1 MGRHGAATVLG
12 AALLVFATGCGGDD
26 LDSWTGPASIERA
39 AGDTDPPAA
48 RGLASQAMALD
59 ASSRVEL
66 TVPAAYRVEIEGE
79 VSEGSRTVPFDVG
92 GWVLVT
98 APYDAIGGSNNDIN
112 VVDIGVKSDTSPLEG
127 HSGALWFGTNTSI
140 MSDLDLGVIP
150 NGASVD
156 IVSERVE
163 EDVVYADVIVELSRI
178 NTLNLYNVDTADVNG
193 AGAQIN
199 NILVGTISIR
209 FAPDGSAI
217 AGRIDVGGTS
227 GMGGPTVSS
236 EYHAALAGSRY

>member
-1 MGRHGAATVLG
+1 MSRHGAVTVLG
-12 AALLVFATGCGGDD
+12 AALLVLATGCGDD
-26 LDSWTGPASIERA
+26 KLDSWTGPASIARA
-39 AGDTDPPAA
+39 AGDTDPPTTHGVAP
-48 RGLASQAMALD
+48 LAMALD

-66 TVPAAYRVEIEGE
+66 SVPAAYRVEIQGE
-79 VSEGSRTVPFDVG
+79 VSEGSRTVPFEVG

-112 VVDIGVKSDTSPLEG
+112 VVDIGVKTDTSPLVG
-127 HSGALWFGTNTSI
+127 ISGALWFGTNTSI
-140 MSDLDLGVIP
+140 MADLNLGVIP
-150 NGASVD
+150 NAASVD

-163 EDVVYADVIVELSRI
+163 EDVLYADVIMELSPI
-178 NTLNLYNVDTADVNG
+178 NTLNLYNVDTADANG
-193 AGAQIN
+193 AGAQLN
-199 NILVGTISIR
+199 NILVGTVSIR

-236 EYHAALAGSRY
+236 EYHADLSGARF